1 MKKLAILP
9 LLLAVSYTMTAQTI
23 VDTIPHMKNAIIE
36 QFNGGPWCPDA
47 HRISDSICSKKPMQ
61 VFDVRYYEFSSL
73 YNTIWGD
80 SISSQASLAYY
91 PMGTINRHLFGNT
104 SEGFGDVPYGQ
115 PCTSELRGNWARDI
129 DSILSMPSPINI
141 AATAS
146 IDETTRQL
154 TVFVEVYYTSS
165 SSSQTNMLNVLLLQ
179 NNLLSSWNGATQ
191 HYPGMVNDSGEYR
204 HMHVFRNML
213 TGQWG
218 ETINTTTAGTL
229 FSRTYYY
236 TVPDSIE
243 GVPIDNLCDIEVVA
257 FVSEGK
263 QEIISGCRAINTRA
277 SLTIQFDTAMGIVS
291 TTQCLSTGAIQGL
304 AAPFEGYRFVGWDN
318 GSTNNP
324 EYFDCSLDTSV
335 SAIFAPINDEPQIC
349 MVSVQ
354 DNNNV
359 VMWNS
364 HEGLSYYKVYRE
376 GNIAGQYDEI
386 AEVTDGSSSYVDT
399 ASRPSTRSYR
409 YRISGVDEYGFE
421 TPQSVIHKTMHL
433 TINQGLGGRW
443 NLQWTPYEG
452 AEYTTYIIYRGTNAS
467 DLQQIDIMPADGNT
481 SYTDETA
488 TSEDVY
494 YQVGIVMSTPCSS
507 PEEPVAMKSSSV
519 SLSNIATNSSV
530 GINDIPNSST
540 VIFSSHG
547 KIQID
552 GSIDGTISVYDMYG
566 RMISESST
574 STIDIPS
581 SGVYLVKVGNHPAI
595 KVLVVK

>member
-1 MKKLAILP
+1 MKKIAILTIV
-9 LLLAVSYTMTAQTI
+9 LTVCYTMAAQTI
-23 VDTIPHMKNAIIE
+23 VDTFPHMRNAIIE

-47 HRISDSICSKKPMQ
+47 HRISDSICNRNTQ
-61 VFDVRYYEFSSL
+61 NVFDVRYYEFSTQ
-73 YNTIWGD
+73 YNTVWGD
-80 SISSQASLAYY
+80 SIGNQASLAYY
-91 PMGTINRHLFGNT
+91 PIGTINRHFFGNT
-104 SEGFGDVPYGQ
+104 SEGFGDIPFGQ
-115 PCTSELRGNWARDI
+115 PCTSEPRENWARDV
-129 DSILSMPSPINI
+129 DSIMYMPSPINI
-141 AATAS
+141 AATAT
-146 IDETTRQL
+146 IDEDTRLL
-154 TVFVEVYYTSS
+154 TVYVEVYYTSS

-236 TVPDSIE
+236 TIPDFIE

-263 QEIISGCRAINTRA
+263 QEILSGCRAINT
-277 SLTIQFDTAMGIVS
+277 STSMTIQFDTAMGTVS

-304 AAPFEGYRFVGWDN
+304 AVPFEGYRFVGWDN

-324 EYFDCSLDTSV
+324 EYFDTSLDTIV

-354 DNNNV
+354 ENNNV
-359 VMWNS
+359 VMWNF

-386 AEVTDGSSSYVDT
+386 AEVTDSSSSYVDT

-421 TPQSVIHKTMHL
+421 TPQSIIHKTMHL
-433 TINQGLGGRW
+433 TINQGVGGRW

-452 AEYTTYIIYRGTNAS
+452 AEYTTYIIYRGTNDS

-488 TSEDVY
+488 TTGDVY
-494 YQVGIVMSTPCSS
+494 YQVGIMMSTPCSS
-507 PEEPVAMKSSSV
+507 PDETAAMKSSSI

-530 GINDIPNSST
+530 GINDISDNST
-540 VIFSSHG
+540 VIYSSYG

-552 GSIDGTISVYDMYG
+552 GSNGDIISVFDMFG
-566 RMISESST
+566 RVISAST
-574 STIDIPS
+574 DSTIDIPTT
-581 SGVYLVKVGNHPAI
+581 GVYLVKISNQPARKIVVI
-595 KVLVVK
+595 K